1 MNVSQSEQHIMQV
14 SQSEQHA
21 SIMLALHDVYV
32 CAPAARVCKI
42 IVFSAVLCVLCVYAE
57 TGVRLS
63 HAHLAPSLGS
73 SLIARTPHLLCVRRP
88 MCVRA
93 DNYLSPFLFAS
104 ATHLAVGK
112 DLAQHDLEGVKSR
125 IFFSQ
130 QKRTVGFQTAD
141 LKRALRCVGSARQ
154 VCAYVCD

>member
-1 MNVSQSEQHIMQV
+1 MCMCVRLLLGCAKSSFFPPFC
-14 SQSEQHA
+14 SC
-21 SIMLALHDVYV
+21 LHEKKKYT
-32 CAPAARVCKI
+32 
-42 IVFSAVLCVLCVYAE
+42 CVYAE

>member
-42 IVFSAVLCVLCVYAE
+42 IVFSAVLFVL
-57 TGVRLS
+57 VRLS